1 MHRVQLPSI
10 FEFVFGQIDIDE
22 HGLSEAFFESHLIEI
37 DFFLLKNIFKELL
50 KLGDI
55 DFVKDFLG
63 NLINLSL
70 PMIEF
75 PDRMFQDFFEFFLN
89 EFYRYRKWIL

>member
-1 MHRVQLPSI
+1 M
-10 FEFVFGQIDIDE
+10 FGEIDIDE

-37 DFFLLKNIFKELL
+37 DFFLLENIFKELL

-75 PDRMFQDFFEFFLN
+75 PGRMFQDLFEFFLN